1 MNFIAFVNE
10 IICDSNFCY
19 LYELFEI
26 ENMWKMY
33 MNIIQCRL
41 RVDVRFI
48 M

>member
-1 MNFIAFVNE
+1 MNFIPFVRE

-19 LYELFEI
+19 LYELFEL
-26 ENMWKMY
+26 ENMRKMY